1 MLCADFLPVPW
12 RSLLTGGCIE
22 TGTEV
27 WNGGANYYTVAQIV
41 VGGIDAANS
50 LMALKHLVYD
60 QKKITM
66 AELKKALARQLRR
79 DTRRYRKMCFEERP
93 SMATIF
99 LK

>member
-27 WNGGANYYTVAQIV
+27 WNGGANYYTCAQIV

-50 LMALKHLVYD
+50 LMAVKKLVYD
-60 QKKITM
+60 DKKITM
-66 AELKKALARQLRR
+66 AELKKALAAN
-79 DTRRYRKMCFEERP
+79 FEGIRECHGRCAMKRP
-93 SMATIF
+93 SMATTS